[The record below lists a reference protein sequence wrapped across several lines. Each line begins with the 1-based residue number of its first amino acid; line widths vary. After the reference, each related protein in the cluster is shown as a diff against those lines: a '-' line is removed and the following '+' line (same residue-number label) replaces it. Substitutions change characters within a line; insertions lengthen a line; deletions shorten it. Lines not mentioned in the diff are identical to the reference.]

1 MTQKKLKEGAIKR
14 YKSAL
19 LGANWKDCYAY
30 LFSDSTFVWYQ
41 KKGDTKPLG
50 SVVLKFVAPYVCAGE
65 MTLKMPIERPS
76 LPSKASLEQLLA
88 IGKNAKAEDV
98 LWFLFP
104 DSDLEVWVEEM
115 LKTVPKVNP
124 PNEVL
129 QGGTIESQ
137 PGVTTVIEKHYDH
150 GGYYSGWNGF
160 GHGYFPNQDTTVN
173 NYNNYPDSN
182 NTPIL
187 PNDGRDSGLG
197 GDAKTESDDNNS
209 KADEG
214 GGGDFGSDNNDI
226 HIGAVSD
233 PHHAEKPTG
242 VPNESDNSKADEGGG
257 GDFSSDNNDTHVGA
271 VSDPHHAE
279 KPEENTRA
287 PDDPNVHAENTNPF
301 TDSDDKNPFDD
312 SDEIN
317 TGHVTHTVE
326 QSNVT
331 HTVEQSGGTAEIS
344 HSAGNTGGDHSG
356 GNHSGGHSDENHSG
370 GHSGEH
376 HHADDVHHS

>member
-1 MTQKKLKEGAIKR
+1 MNQRKLKEGAIKR

-19 LGANWKDCYAY
+19 LGTNWKDCYAY
-30 LFSDSTFVWYQ
+30 LFSDSTLVWY
-41 KKGDTKPLG
+41 KEKGDTKPLG

-76 LPSKASLEQLLA
+76 LPSKVSIEQLLA

-104 DSDLEVWVEEM
+104 DSDLGVWVEEM

-124 PNEVL
+124 PNDVL

-137 PGVTTVIEKHYDH
+137 PAVTTVIEKHYDH

-160 GHGYFPNQDTTVN
+160 GHGYFPNQYTTV
-173 NYNNYPDSN
+173 NNYPDSN
-182 NTPIL
+182 NTPI
-187 PNDGRDSGLG
+187 PTNDGRDSGLG
-197 GDAKTESDDNNS
+197 GDAKAESDDN
-209 KADEG
+209 
-214 GGGDFGSDNNDI
+214 
-226 HIGAVSD
+226 
-233 PHHAEKPTG
+233 
-242 VPNESDNSKADEGGG
+242 NSKADEGGG

-279 KPEENTRA
+279 EPTGAHNESDNKNSKADEGGGGNFSSDINDTHVGAVSDPKHAEEHTRA
-287 PDDPNVHAENTNPF
+287 PDDPIGHAENTNPF
-301 TDSDDKNPFDD
+301 TDSDDKNPFDG

-326 QSNVT
+326 QINVT

-344 HSAGNTGGDHSG
+344 HSAGDTGGEGGHSGENHSGGHSG
-356 GNHSGGHSDENHSG
+356 GNHSGGGGDFGHGDNSG
-370 GHSGEH
+370 TGTAS
-376 HHADDVHHS
+376 